1 MGGWGGTGVGVEG
14 CGVSRRS
21 PWLPSILYMRS
32 PLMSHTA
39 TGKSDD
45 DKQLFLSFSFFFKLP
60 LKLSSSPLM
69 ENLK

>member
-1 MGGWGGTGVGVEG
+1 MGGWGGTGVSVEG

-21 PWLPSILYMRS
+21 PWLPSILCMRS

-39 TGKSDD
+39 TGKPDD
-45 DKQLFLSFSFFFKLP
+45 VKQLLFFFLFKLP
-60 LKLSSSPLM
+60 LKSFSSPLM

>member
-1 MGGWGGTGVGVEG
+1 MGGWGGTGVSVEG

-39 TGKSDD
+39 TGKPDD
-45 DKQLFLSFSFFFKLP
+45 EKQLFLFLFFFKLP
-60 LKLSSSPLM
+60 LKSFSSLLM